1 MNDDLALL
9 QEYARNGSEGA
20 FTALVAR
27 YVNLVHSVALR
38 QVGNPHLAAEVTQAV
53 FIILARKAGSRDD
66 RTILPGW
73 LCRTA
78 RYAGANALTIQ
89 RRRQHR
95 EQEAYMQSLAN
106 EPEPADWR
114 PIAPLLEGAMER
126 LGQKDHDALVLRYF
140 EGRSLKEVGAALGA
154 SEDAAK
160 VRVGR
165 ALDKLRKFFAKRGVD
180 STADVIAKAISGHAV
195 MMAPAGLTKTVA
207 VIAAGKGVAAG
218 AGTLTIIQGASKMMA
233 WAKMKMAAG
242 VGLALVFV
250 VGSVLMAEKLRR
262 PAVPPA
268 GGGVAVFI
276 VRGVVSYVACQNQLD
291 TNCVFTKDGD
301 FLFSYSNGIWQ
312 IQFTERHYTH
322 PKLNF
327 EYPDSPMGAMTD
339 DKRIPGGMRQI
350 NTFAPSAEASKF
362 AGKNQK
368 RLALVRPARMPNI
381 ADKCLFLPWLSLCP
395 NPELPLADSNHIHYV
410 FDDKVLGTT
419 NDVGGFRAT
428 YFGPGNC
435 FLSELVATNN
445 GRELMADGTVFKLP
459 PPYDHGYVGFS
470 FQALETTNCQGIEF
484 PLRTVLS
491 EFTVKAAGKT
501 REDIYPAIVSTLT
514 VQQIDIGG
522 RHLLLAPVPASVVAM
537 DSRSPVLKNN
547 VTMNYEVTN
556 DQYFALTNVFLK
568 RLENMYRHN
577 QRMRQAPAPGL
588 GGGN

>member
-38 QVGNPHLAAEVTQAV
+38 QVGDPHLAAEVTQAV
-53 FIILARKAGSRDD
+53 FIILARKAGSLDD

-207 VIAAGKGVAAG
+207 VIAAGKGLAA
-218 AGTLTIIQGASKMMA
+218 AASTITLVKGTMKIMTWL
-233 WAKMKMAAG
+233 KMKLAVCVGATILLA
-242 VGLALVFV
+242 VGLATIAASGVE
-250 VGSVLMAEKLRR
+250 SDR
-262 PAVPPA
+262 PAGSSSSVFQMRLIDDDASAATEDMTNSVVDVKSGKVFEQRVHAQKKVLLDQSLLQSASVSTNAIIGQPVAIYVEFTLTPEGKRQFA
-268 GGGVAVFI
+268 KITRENIGRRLAIVMDGKIITAPIIQSEIPSGVGQI
-276 VRGVVSYVACQNQLD
+276 
-291 TNCVFTKDGD
+291 TGD
-301 FLFSYSNGIWQ
+301 FDG
-312 IQFTERHYTH
+312 
-322 PKLNF
+322 
-327 EYPDSPMGAMTD
+327 
-339 DKRIPGGMRQI
+339 
-350 NTFAPSAEASKF
+350 AEAVRLAALLNAI
-362 AGKNQK
+362 AGK
-368 RLALVRPARMPNI
+368 
-381 ADKCLFLPWLSLCP
+381 
-395 NPELPLADSNHIHYV
+395 
-410 FDDKVLGTT
+410 
-419 NDVGGFRAT
+419 
-428 YFGPGNC
+428 
-435 FLSELVATNN
+435 
-445 GRELMADGTVFKLP
+445 
-459 PPYDHGYVGFS
+459 
-470 FQALETTNCQGIEF
+470 
-484 PLRTVLS
+484 
-491 EFTVKAAGKT
+491 
-501 REDIYPAIVSTLT
+501 
-514 VQQIDIGG
+514 
-522 RHLLLAPVPASVVAM
+522 
-537 DSRSPVLKNN
+537 
-547 VTMNYEVTN
+547 
-556 DQYFALTNVFLK
+556 
-568 RLENMYRHN
+568 
-577 QRMRQAPAPGL
+577 
-588 GGGN
+588 